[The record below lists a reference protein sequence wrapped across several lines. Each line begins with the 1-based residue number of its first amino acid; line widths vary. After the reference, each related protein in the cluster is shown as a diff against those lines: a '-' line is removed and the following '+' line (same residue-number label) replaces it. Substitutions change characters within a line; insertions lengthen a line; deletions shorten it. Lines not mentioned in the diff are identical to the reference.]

1 MFGLL
6 HQVIAF
12 VKDEG
17 TNLIA
22 MATIVKLM
30 PSYFTNAITWHN
42 KLTFE

>member
-22 MATIVKLM
+22 MATNVKLV
-30 PSYFTNAITWHN
+30 PSSFTNVIIWCN